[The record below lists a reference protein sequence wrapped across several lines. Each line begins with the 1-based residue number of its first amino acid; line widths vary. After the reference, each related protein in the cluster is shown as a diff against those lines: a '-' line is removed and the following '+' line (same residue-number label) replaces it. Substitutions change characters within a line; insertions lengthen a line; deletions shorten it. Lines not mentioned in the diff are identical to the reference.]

1 METTSTINLLP
12 ELKQIVESVF
22 SIMLSIE
29 VEPVEE
35 DWTPAIDRVTST
47 IQIGGSWRG
56 VVVMEATRNQCC
68 EYAAAML
75 GSPVPPSVTDDV
87 RDAMGEL
94 VNMVGGN
101 LKCTLAPGARLSLPF
116 VIDGGDYRVRYPANA
131 SIQRQ
136 AFESAVGRFWVST
149 VTLPS

>member
-1 METTSTINLLP
+1 MQTTSTINLLP

-22 SIMLSIE
+22 SIMLSIQ
-29 VEPVEE
+29 VEPVEA
-35 DWTPAIDRVTST
+35 DWTPAIDRVTAT

-56 VVVMEATRNQCC
+56 VVVLEASRNQCC

-75 GSPVPPSVTDDV
+75 GSEAPPSVTDDV

-101 LKCTLAPGARLSLPF
+101 LKCTLAQGARLSLPF

-131 SIQRQ
+131 SVQRQ
-136 AFESAVGRFWVST
+136 AFESANGRFWVST